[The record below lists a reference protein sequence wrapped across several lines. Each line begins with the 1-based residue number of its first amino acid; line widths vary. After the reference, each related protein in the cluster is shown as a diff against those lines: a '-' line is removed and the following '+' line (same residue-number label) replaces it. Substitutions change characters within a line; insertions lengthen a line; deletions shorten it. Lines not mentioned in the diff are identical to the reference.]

1 MEVGRWV
8 GGWLAGEAV
17 GSALND
23 MGQTG
28 SIGWRK
34 ETGGYF
40 VSTAPRVCWRLD
52 ARVVLLAGSLAWQCQ
67 RQVAVDRQGG
77 SGSK

>member
-40 VSTAPRVCWRLD
+40 VSTTPRVCWRWMRVSCYWLD
-52 ARVVLLAGSLAWQCQ
+52 RWRGSAR
-67 RQVAVDRQGG
+67 D
-77 SGSK
+77 K